1 MLLITQLSLL
11 PCPFCPFPRT
21 PTPAAPC
28 SHRIIPM
35 GSFPRISD
43 GHNQFELYV
52 PSQGWRYLPYAV
64 AAATAAA
71 AACAGAH
78 RNHSAIEICIRT
90 VYHTLPFR
98 PLPLSCPFPPSS
110 SPCIHPGPSACII
123 SCIPPSFPTNSP
135 LPPYLIR
142 PSSFPHHASFGPVN
156 LFWSTRYDRAM
167 LLFLHA
173 LTEFAAFANA
183 HDRANHL
190 PPEKSFQL
198 PYKIEGDKIQGL
210 TVKQSFNREE
220 RWTKALKYLLCD
232 LKWALVW
239 TMTNFHPPLP
249 TPPPAIL
256 NLVSRLDP
264 A

>member
-1 MLLITQLSLL
+1 MSGYWHDGDFGTINNLRLSHLPSVPVSVVWCGVVRCEIGLCACECEGWLLSVLVLMPQINSAHPVSFLPFLSPSPPLAWSAGGVGGAERSMGPGVPSALHSRPHRQL
-11 PCPFCPFPRT
+11 PR
-21 PTPAAPC
+21 
-28 SHRIIPM
+28 R
-35 GSFPRISD
+35 
-43 GHNQFELYV
+43 FELYV

-198 PYKIEGDKIQGL
+198 PYK
-210 TVKQSFNREE
+210 
-220 RWTKALKYLLCD
+220 
-232 LKWALVW
+232 
-239 TMTNFHPPLP
+239 
-249 TPPPAIL
+249 
-256 NLVSRLDP
+256 
-264 A
+264 

>member
-1 MLLITQLSLL
+1 MYVPSIFHV
-11 PCPFCPFPRT
+11 PCLHLRALRAGPKLHI
-21 PTPAAPC
+21 
-28 SHRIIPM
+28 HRIIPM

-43 GHNQFELYV
+43 GHNQFEL
-52 PSQGWRYLPYAV
+52 
-64 AAATAAA
+64 
-71 AACAGAH
+71 
-78 RNHSAIEICIRT
+78 
-90 VYHTLPFR
+90 
-98 PLPLSCPFPPSS
+98 
-110 SPCIHPGPSACII
+110 
-123 SCIPPSFPTNSP
+123 
-135 LPPYLIR
+135 
-142 PSSFPHHASFGPVN
+142 FGPVN

-167 LLFLHA
+167 LLFLQA

-183 HDRANHL
+183 HDRANHV
-190 PPEKSFQL
+190 PPDKSFQL

-256 NLVSRLDP
+256 NLVSHLDP
-264 A
+264 NNPT